1 MFSWSMFSWAM
12 FTSLQRALLFG
23 DPLIASVVNPGPG
36 ARFQT
41 VLSQELVRPKAPT
54 QNYKCVSPRSPPG
67 IAHFD
72 SAAAMVQAIGSYLH
86 GRDFANLSGSPLL
99 DRMMPMA
106 KMLLVEPWNGLI
118 RFLG

>member
-1 MFSWSMFSWAM
+1 MFSWAM

-23 DPLIASVVNPGPG
+23 GPLIASVVNPGPG

-41 VLSQELVRPKAPT
+41 VLSQELVRPKRHPPKITSA
-54 QNYKCVSPRSPPG
+54 SAPRSPPG
-67 IAHFD
+67 IARFD
-72 SAAAMVQAIGSYLH
+72 SAAAMVQAIGSCLH

-106 KMLLVEPWNGLI
+106 KMLPRRALEWL
-118 RFLG
+118 